1 MWVSLVAVAVLA
13 TDGTHAQGLGGAGGG
28 PAPGSPVP
36 PTSRERSSPAEPGPS
51 PRNIVVDLSP
61 RLVPGEVTTWRMT
74 TTSRN
79 QAEGGAMGLPTA
91 SDLTQEI
98 TIRAEVLQ
106 TEDGSRL
113 AELTFQ
119 RVKIRYEAEGIR
131 IEADSATRP
140 SPAPA
145 PRPQRPAD
153 DLDRLIDEQARRLQ
167 GVMDTAVRQLAS
179 TRLRVRFTASGEV
192 EAVEGGEALG
202 VAGPLGALGL
212 AGGVTGAQEATNVFG
227 PIVVRQPGTGGAT
240 VRVGERWTTI
250 SDLQLQPLG
259 GVRLRSDYELR
270 SVKGTRALV
279 SMRSNLDPS
288 TEAPDAPMQ
297 VRSIRRVGTFTWDAE
312 HRRLESMDSELELH
326 VGAGTAAGM
335 PELRSRAVTR
345 LERLAE
351 ERPR

>member
-1 MWVSLVAVAVLA
+1 VWVSLVAVAVLA

-145 PRPQRPAD
+145 PRPQRPAE

-192 EAVEGGEALG
+192 EAVEGGEALS

-279 SMRSNLDPS
+279 SMRSDLDPS
-288 TEAPDAPMQ
+288 SEATDAPMQ